1 MTTTTGRS
9 TKGRSTKSATVE
21 PPADKSSPEPH
32 ETGDVARAVER
43 DLALMPTALAT
54 GGLAITALAL
64 AREIDAPTNSATSK
78 SMCARSLLE
87 TMDRLRALTPV
98 DQEADGLDDLARR
111 REARRAGG
119 SGTKD

>member
-1 MTTTTGRS
+1 
-9 TKGRSTKSATVE
+9 
-21 PPADKSSPEPH
+21 
-32 ETGDVARAVER
+32 
-43 DLALMPTALAT
+43 MPSDLAT

-64 AREIDAPTNSATSK
+64 AREIDSPTNSATSK
-78 SMCARSLLE
+78 SMCARSLLD

-119 SGTKD
+119 AGTKD